1 MGDSAVFR
9 MLERYVNFSIELK
22 MAMAKDP
29 KVLPGVRE
37 EIEAR
42 PGSVPSCPQ
51 VVDEILV
58 SQQDAEA
65 AQLRDEALGTFR
77 DQTDRPIDWFTKEAE
92 KQKLADHPAGLKS
105 EKQRAKKRK
114 IK

>member
-1 MGDSAVFR
+1 

-29 KVLPGVRE
+29 GVAPSERE
-37 EIEAR
+37 EVEAR

-65 AQLRDEALGTFR
+65 AQLRDEALGAFK
-77 DQTDRPIDWFTKEAE
+77 DQTERPMEWFEEEAK

-105 EKQRAKKRK
+105 EKQEKKKGKKRK
-114 IK
+114 